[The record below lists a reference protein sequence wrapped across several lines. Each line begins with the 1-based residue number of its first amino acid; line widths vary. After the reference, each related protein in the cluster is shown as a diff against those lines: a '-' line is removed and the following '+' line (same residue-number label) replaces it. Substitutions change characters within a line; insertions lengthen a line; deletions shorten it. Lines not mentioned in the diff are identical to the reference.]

1 VATPLADQNVLLQAY
16 LQTNPIALTLRKLFS
31 KPDVGGSLDAT
42 QAEMSETYQ
51 QTRDGSSTAKELTEK
66 AALARQLLEA
76 AKREEE
82 QVQTIAQLRKE
93 AAAIRE
99 TTTVRSID
107 QGEADRK
114 ARAEAEAAKAALLDE
129 KKRIE
134 EERRT
139 TEKSIERGD
148 RRGLPEQVRAQ
159 REAGEAQSA
168 EGALRR
174 SPSLANRRN
183 YDRELAEA
191 KAAEEQAQ
199 QTIAA
204 LTSTL
209 ARLNSQY
216 KQVEDKLRNL
226 PVQ

>member
-1 VATPLADQNVLLQAY
+1 
-16 LQTNPIALTLRKLFS
+16 
-31 KPDVGGSLDAT
+31 
-42 QAEMSETYQ
+42 
-51 QTRDGSSTAKELTEK
+51 
-66 AALARQLLEA
+66 
-76 AKREEE
+76 
-82 QVQTIAQLRKE
+82 LRKE